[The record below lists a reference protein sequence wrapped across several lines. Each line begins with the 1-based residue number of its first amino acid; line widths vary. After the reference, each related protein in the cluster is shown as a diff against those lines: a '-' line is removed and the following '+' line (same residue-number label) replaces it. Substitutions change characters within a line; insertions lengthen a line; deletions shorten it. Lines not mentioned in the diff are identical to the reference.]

1 MGVIFRESFP
11 VVLEGVE
18 GASGDHPRLAQAS
31 PVHLAEASGSIDEL
45 AGPAKGGAD
54 RGAESFGKA
63 DAHRVE
69 GGGVLALGDARGHG
83 GVPESGAIEVE
94 AEALTFGDL
103 GDLVDLFDRPD
114 TAPAAV
120 VGIFDADE
128 LCWGKMEIGGAK
140 GGLELG
146 GGENAPVSWE
156 QATHQARESRRTTR
170 FVIIDMGFIMEE
182 DFVAGLGVDAEGEL
196 IGHRA
201 RRGEEGGF
209 LAEEGG
215 DPSFQLMDRGI
226 IPEDIIADLAQALS

>member
-1 MGVIFRESFP
+1 MGVIFGESFP

-54 RGAESFGKA
+54 RGAESFGEA

-69 GGGVLALGDARGHG
+69 GGGILVLGDARGHG

-94 AEALTFGDL
+94 AEAVALGEA
-103 GDLVDLFDRPD
+103 GDLVDLLDRPD

-156 QATHQARESRRTTR
+156 QATHQARESGWTTR
-170 FVIIDMGFIMEE
+170 FVIINMGLLLEE

-201 RRGEEGGF
+201 
-209 LAEEGG
+209 
-215 DPSFQLMDRGI
+215 
-226 IPEDIIADLAQALS
+226 